1 MKRFIVVGLGIFGSG
16 VAEALHREGNDVIA
30 IDLQEEKVN
39 RIARLVTEAVV
50 GDATSVDVLEGI
62 GAMSAD
68 AAVVSTGDNMSASI
82 LAAMALK
89 DLQVKEIYI
98 KVISYDHARIMRKI
112 GVTDIVFP
120 ERESALNLSTRISR
134 SQALLNYVHIGSGL
148 SLQEMAIPVQW
159 EGKTLRELKLPAQ
172 FRVSVVALR
181 DVLTDQ
187 LVPVPDPDAP
197 LLDTQTLIITG
208 DDKNLARVAA
218 IH

>member
-1 MKRFIVVGLGIFGSG
+1 MKRFIVIGLGIFGSG
-16 VAEALHREGNDVIA
+16 VAEALHTEGNEVIA
-30 IDLQEEKVN
+30 MDLVEDKVN

-50 GDATSVDVLEGI
+50 GDATSADVLEKV
-62 GAMSAD
+62 GAAKAD

-89 DLQVKEIYI
+89 DIKVKEIYI

-120 ERESALNLSTRISR
+120 ERESAINLSTRIAR
-134 SQALLNYVHIGSGL
+134 SQSIVNYVHIGSGL
-148 SLQEMAIPVQW
+148 SLQEMAIPVRW

-172 FRVSVVALR
+172 FRVSVVAVR

-187 LVPVPDPDAP
+187 LIPVPEPDAP
-197 LLDTQTLIITG
+197 LLDTQTLILTG
-208 DDKNLARVAA
+208 DDASLARVAG
-218 IH
+218 IR